1 MALDWAHAAQGCQLH
16 HQSFNPPDPRGKAEA
31 WSTEDNLA
39 KDCGSRN
46 KEHTWGTI
54 PRLAV
59 TDRGEGAS
67 LLPYM
72 PAGMMGSDEDD
83 DDDELDK
90 TCLERAG
97 AFDNQLSSLFQSYF
111 PHPNQSL
118 FSLLTNCDQ
127 GSVLVECRLVIERLL
142 V

>member
-1 MALDWAHAAQGCQLH
+1 MQHKDVNSITKVSI
-16 HQSFNPPDPRGKAEA
+16 HQTPEEKQKHGRPKTTWQRTVEAEMK
-31 WSTEDNLA
+31 NMI
-39 KDCGSRN
+39 
-46 KEHTWGTI
+46 HTWGTI